1 MPNPPAFEHIADLV
15 VRVASPTVVS
25 SSRRVIGITGGE
37 ILGPRIN
44 GKVLP
49 GGADFQVIRPD
60 HTTDLEARYVL
71 QTESGSLIYVVNTGY
86 RHGPAEAMDRLQRG
100 EAVDPSLIYFRC
112 TPRFETAD
120 AQYQWLTRHVFVGSA
135 ARYPDRVEMSFFMLL

>member
-15 VRVASPTVVS
+15 VRVATPTVVS

-37 ILGPRIN
+37 VLGPRIR
-44 GKVLP
+44 GRVLP
-49 GGADFQVIRPD
+49 VGADFQVIRPD
-60 HTTDLEARYVL
+60 HTTELEARYVL
-71 QTESGSLIYVVNTGY
+71 ETGSGSLIYVVNTGY
-86 RHGPAEAMDRLQRG
+86 RHGPPEAMERLQRG

-120 AQYQWLTRHVFVGSA
+120 PEYQWLTRHVFVGSA
-135 ARYPDRVEMSFFMLL
+135 ARFPDRVEMCFFMLL